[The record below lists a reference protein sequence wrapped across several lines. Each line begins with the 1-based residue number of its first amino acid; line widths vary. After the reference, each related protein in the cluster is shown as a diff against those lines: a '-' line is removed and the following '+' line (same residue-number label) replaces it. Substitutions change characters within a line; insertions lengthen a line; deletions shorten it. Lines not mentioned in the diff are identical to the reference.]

1 MAEIDELLQA
11 ITALE
16 AQRTVLGDRVVDAAL
31 VPLREKL
38 AGLEQHQ
45 PVSRQRR
52 LVTVL
57 FVDIV
62 NSILMSQGL
71 EPEEVL
77 EVMGGALKRLSAP
90 IEAFGGQVTQYMGD
104 GFEAVFGLTR
114 IHENDARQAVRAGL
128 AILAESRTVAE
139 ELESPFPDFRL

>member
-1 MAEIDELLQA
+1 MQETAELSQA

-16 AQRTVLGDRVVDAAL
+16 AQRSVLGDHVVDAAIAN
-31 VPLREKL
+31 LREKL
-38 AGLEQHQ
+38 VELEQHQ
-45 PVSRQRR
+45 AIIRQRR

-77 EVMGGALKRLSAP
+77 EIMGGALKRLSVP
-90 IEAFGGQVTQYMGD
+90 
-104 GFEAVFGLTR
+104 
-114 IHENDARQAVRAGL
+114 
-128 AILAESRTVAE
+128 
-139 ELESPFPDFRL
+139 